1 MFHRFFGGIHP
12 SGSIGNTE
20 GKELARDAA
29 IEAMPAP
36 GVVTIPLS
44 QHIGAPCKPCVK
56 PGDVVKRGQCIATT
70 DAFLHADIHASVA
83 GKVKKIENG
92 AVLIE
97 NDGTDAWAEGL
108 PLQRDWHAM
117 EKDEL
122 LAAIRDAGI
131 VGMGGA
137 TFPAFVKL
145 QPKKNVDVLILNGSE
160 CEPFLTADDRLM
172 REEPDCVA
180 EGARILARVLSVRR
194 IVIAVEENKPEAA
207 EALSKAA
214 EALVAADT
222 SLDKSLP
229 KIEVLTLPTRY
240 PEGAEKMLI
249 YAVTGRE
256 VPLGGLPMDA
266 GAVVQNVGTAAA
278 VFDACVHGIP
288 LIERVTTVSGD
299 AIAHPKNLRV
309 RIGTSY
315 QDAIDYCG
323 GFSETPDK
331 ILAGGPMMGRA
342 QESLDVPI
350 TKGSSG
356 ILALTR
362 KITEHGPEL
371 HCIRCGRCVRACPMG
386 LVPSMLSILGQR
398 KDVVKAR
405 DDYGVMNC
413 IECGCCTYVCPA
425 KRNIVQY
432 IRVTKGA
439 VKALAAKEKAKAQA
453 REAAAKA
460 KEEKAKEAAKA

>member
-1 MFHRFFGGIHP
+1 MGKIIGIDLGTTNSCVAILEGGQPVVIPNSEGARTTP
-12 SGSIGNTE
+12 SVVAFKDGERMVGTIAKRQAITNPERTVSSIKRDMGSDRKVHIE
-20 GKELARDAA
+20 GKDYTPQEISAMILQKLKQ
-29 IEAMPAP
+29 EAESYLGETVSQAVITVPAYF
-36 GVVTIPLS
+36 
-44 QHIGAPCKPCVK
+44 
-56 PGDVVKRGQCIATT
+56 T
-70 DAFLHADIHASVA
+70 DA
-83 GKVKKIENG
+83 
-92 AVLIE
+92 
-97 NDGTDAWAEGL
+97 
-108 PLQRDWHAM
+108 QRQ
-117 EKDEL
+117 
-122 LAAIRDAGI
+122 AIKDAGI

-145 QPKKNVDVLILNGSE
+145 QPKKSVDVLILNGAE
-160 CEPFLTADDRLM
+160 CEPYLTADDRLM
-172 REEPDCVA
+172 REEPERVV

-194 IVIAVEENKPEAA
+194 VVLAVEENKPEAVA
-207 EALSKAA
+207 ALTKAA
-214 EALVAADT
+214 DALVAADT

-229 KIEVLTLPTRY
+229 KPEVVTLPTRY
-240 PEGAEKMLI
+240 PQGAEKMLI

-278 VFDACVHGIP
+278 IFDACAHGIP
-288 LIERVTTVSGD
+288 LIERITTVSGD
-299 AIAHPKNLRV
+299 AIQTPKNLRV

-342 QESLDVPI
+342 QESLDIPI

-371 HCIRCGRCVRACPMG
+371 NCIRCGRCVQACPMG
-386 LVPSMLSILGQR
+386 LIPSMLSILGQR
-398 KDVVKAR
+398 KDVTKAR

-453 REAAAKA
+453 ATQK
-460 KEEKAKEAAKA
+460 KEAAKA

>member
-12 SGSIGNTE
+12 AGRIGNTE

-29 IEAMPAP
+29 IEEMPAP
-36 GVVTIPLS
+36 DVVTIPLQ
-44 QHIGAPCKPCVK
+44 QHIGAMCEPCVK
-56 PGDVVKRGQCIATT
+56 PGERVLRGQLLATIE
-70 DAFLHADIHASVA
+70 DSLHADIHASVA

-92 AVLIE
+92 AVIIE
-97 NDGTDAWAEGL
+97 NDGTDEWAEGL
-108 PLQRDWHAM
+108 PLDRDWHAM
-117 EKDEL
+117 TKEEL
-122 LAAIRDAGI
+122 LAAIKDAGI

-145 QPKKNVDVLILNGSE
+145 MPKKPVDVLILNGAE
-160 CEPFLTADDRLM
+160 CEPYLTADDRLM
-172 REEPDCVA
+172 REEPERVA
-180 EGARILARVLSVRR
+180 EGARILAKILGVTRAVL
-194 IVIAVEENKPEAA
+194 AVEENKPEAI
-207 EALSKAA
+207 EALSNAA
-214 EALVAADT
+214 QSLEAAD
-222 SLDKSLP
+222 SSADKSLP
-229 KIEVLTLPTRY
+229 KLEILTLPTRY
-240 PEGAEKMLI
+240 PQGAEKMLI

-278 VFDACVHGIP
+278 IFDACAHGLP
-288 LIERVTTVSGD
+288 LIERITTVSGD

-371 HCIRCGRCVRACPMG
+371 NCIRCGRCVQACPMG
-386 LVPSMLSILGQR
+386 LIPSMLSILGQR
-398 KDVVKAR
+398 KDVTKAR

-453 REAAAKA
+453 AAQKKGAAKA
-460 KEEKAKEAAKA
+460 

>member
-12 SGSIGNTE
+12 AGAIGGTE
-20 GKELARDAA
+20 GKELSRGAA
-29 IEAMPAP
+29 IEKMPAP
-36 GVVTIPLS
+36 PLVVIPLS
-44 QHIGAPCKPCVK
+44 QHIGAPCAPCVK
-56 PGDVVKRGQCIATT
+56 VGEMVKRGQKIATT
-70 DAFLHADIHASVA
+70 EAFLHADIHASVA

-92 AVLIE
+92 AILIE
-97 NDGTDAWAEGL
+97 NDGTDAWADGL
-108 PLQRDWHAM
+108 PMDRDWHTM
-117 EKDEL
+117 TKEEL
-122 LAAIRDAGI
+122 LAAIKDAGI

-145 QPKKNVDVLILNGSE
+145 MPKKPVDVLILNGAE
-160 CEPFLTADDRLM
+160 CEPYLTADDRLM
-172 REEPDCVA
+172 REEGTRVA
-180 EGARILARVLSVRR
+180 EGARILAKVLGVKRVA
-194 IVIAVEENKPEAA
+194 IAIEENKPEAV
-207 EALSKAA
+207 EAMQQAVNAA
-214 EALVAADT
+214 EA
-222 SLDKSLP
+222 SGSESGLP
-229 KIEVLTLPTRY
+229 SVEIVTLPTRY
-240 PEGAEKMLI
+240 PQGAEKMLI
-249 YAVTGRE
+249 YAITGRE

-278 VFDACVHGIP
+278 IYDACAHGLP
-288 LIERVTTVSGD
+288 LIERITTVSGD
-299 AIAHPKNLRV
+299 AIAQPKNLRV
-309 RIGTSY
+309 RIGTTY
-315 QDAIDYCG
+315 QAAIDYCG

-342 QESLDVPI
+342 QASLDVPI

-362 KITEHGPEL
+362 NITEHGPEL

-386 LVPSMLSILGQR
+386 LIPSMLSILGER

-432 IRVTKGA
+432 IRMTKGA

-453 REAAAKA
+453 RAEK
-460 KEEKAKEAAKA
+460 EKAKEAEKA

>member
-1 MFHRFFGGIHP
+1 MFQRFFGGIHP
-12 SGSIGNTE
+12 AGRIGGTE

-36 GVVTIPLS
+36 SVVAIPLS
-44 QHIGAPCKPCVK
+44 QHIGAPCAPCVK
-56 PGDVVKRGQCIATT
+56 PGERVLRGQRIATT
-70 DAFLHADIHASVA
+70 EAFLHADIHASVA

-92 AVLIE
+92 AVVIE
-97 NDGTDAWAEGL
+97 SDGTDEWVEGL
-108 PLQRDWHAM
+108 PLDRDWHAM
-117 EKDEL
+117 EKDDL
-122 LAAIRDAGI
+122 LAAIKDAGI

-145 QPKKNVDVLILNGSE
+145 QPKKSVDVLILNGAE
-160 CEPFLTADDRLM
+160 CEPYLTADDRLM
-172 REEPDCVA
+172 REEPERVV

-194 IVIAVEENKPEAA
+194 VVLAVEENKPEAVA
-207 EALSKAA
+207 ALTKAA
-214 EALVAADT
+214 DALVAADT

-229 KIEVLTLPTRY
+229 KPEVVTLPTRY
-240 PEGAEKMLI
+240 PQGAEKMLI

-278 VFDACVHGIP
+278 IFDACAHGIP
-288 LIERVTTVSGD
+288 LIERITTVSGD
-299 AIAHPKNLRV
+299 AIQTPKNLRV

-342 QESLDVPI
+342 QERLDVPI

-362 KITEHGPEL
+362 RITEHGPEL
-371 HCIRCGRCVRACPMG
+371 HCIRCGRCVQACPMG
-386 LVPSMLSILGQR
+386 LIPSMLSILGQR
-398 KDVVKAR
+398 KDVTKAR

-453 REAAAKA
+453 ATQK
-460 KEEKAKEAAKA
+460 KEAAKA